1 MVKKILT
8 KKQFLEIN
16 QKMAIKMS
24 KDKNLKNESLKIF
37 IKADKYRWVHQ
48 SSWMGEPILNLPQD
62 MFAMQEIIYNTKP
75 DYIIEV
81 GQAWGGGL
89 LYYASLLELYGG
101 KKAIGVDIFI
111 PEDLKKRL
119 NSKIKL
125 KNKIDYITGDS
136 TSYETLKKIKKLT
149 KNSKKIMVIL
159 DSHHT
164 HSHVFKELNLY
175 SPLVNKGFYIVCS
188 DTIVNFI
195 PEQKHRKREWGPQ
208 NNPYTAMKSFL
219 KTNKRFQIDRN
230 INNKY
235 LFSCHPDGY
244 LKAIS

>member
-1 MVKKILT
+1 MIKKILT

-16 QKMAIKMS
+16 QKMALKMS
-24 KDKNLKNESLKIF
+24 KDKNLKKESLKIF

-62 MFAMQEIIYNTKP
+62 MFAMQEIIYKTKP

-111 PEDLKKRL
+111 PKDLKKRL
-119 NSKIKL
+119 NSKTKL

-136 TSYETLKKIKKLT
+136 TSYDTFKKVKKLT
-149 KNSKKIMVIL
+149 NNSKKIMVIL

-164 HSHVFKELNLY
+164 HDHVHEELNLY
-175 SPLVNKGFYIVCS
+175 SPLINKGFYLVCS
-188 DTIVNFI
+188 DTIINFI

-208 NNPYTAMKSFL
+208 NNPYTAMMSFL
-219 KTNKRFQIDRN
+219 KTNKRFQIDKD

-244 LKAIS
+244 LKAIK

>member
-111 PEDLKKRL
+111 PQDLKKRL

-164 HSHVFKELNLY
+164 HDHVFKELNLY